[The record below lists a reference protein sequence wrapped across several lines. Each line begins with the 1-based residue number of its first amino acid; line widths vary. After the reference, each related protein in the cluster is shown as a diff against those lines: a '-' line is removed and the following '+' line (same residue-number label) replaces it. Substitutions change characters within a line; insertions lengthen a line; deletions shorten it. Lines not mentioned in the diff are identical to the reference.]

1 MTDKRIYR
9 LVNANVRCNAASDCH
24 AAPDGY
30 ICEIRPETRRDR
42 QNSLMWALIKD
53 LQDQVPDMGRYSP
66 DDVKERFMNALGQEA
81 RFLPEL
87 DGGGMFPVGRRSSQL
102 TVKQFSALTELI
114 YAYGAREGVQWS
126 HSPDEF

>member
-1 MTDKRIYR
+1 
-9 LVNANVRCNAASDCH
+9 
-24 AAPDGY
+24 
-30 ICEIRPETRRDR
+30 
-42 QNSLMWALIKD
+42 
-53 LQDQVPDMGRYSP
+53 MGRYSP

-114 YAYGAREGVQWS
+114 YVYGAREGVQWS
-126 HSPDEF
+126 RSPDEF